1 MTPNYEEAARL
12 LRLAQRDRETFGLLK
27 PIPQASL
34 AALGFHAQQSIE
46 KALKAVCVLREI
58 EFRRTHD
65 LAALGELIRAEG
77 VDLPVPVDALRLINP
92 FAVEFRYDDELVPSI
107 TRDELDG
114 IVMKVLGWAMQRLAL
129 ASGKQPDA
137 DGQEQRNQ

>member
-1 MTPNYEEAARL
+1 MTPIHEEAARL

-46 KALKAVCVLREI
+46 KALKTVCVLRDI

-65 LAALGELIRAEG
+65 LAALAELIRAG
-77 VDLPVPVDALRLINP
+77 DMDLPVSVDSLRLINP
-92 FAVEFRYDDELVPSI
+92 FAVEFRYDDEIVPSI
-107 TRDELDG
+107 TRDELEAL
-114 IVMKVLGWAMQRLAL
+114 VMKVLGWAVQCLEL
-129 ASGKQPDA
+129 ASGDHPDA
-137 DGQEQRNQ
+137 GDREQRS

>member
-1 MTPNYEEAARL
+1 MTPAFEEAVRL

-65 LAALGELIRAEG
+65 LAALAELIRAEG
-77 VDLPVPVDALRLINP
+77 VDLPVSVDWLRLINP
-92 FAVEFRYDDELVPSI
+92 FAVEFRYDDEIVPSI
-107 TRDELDG
+107 TRDELEAL
-114 IVMKVLGWAMQRLAL
+114 VMKVLGWAVQCLEL
-129 ASGKQPDA
+129 ASGDHPDA
-137 DGQEQRNQ
+137 GDREQRS

>member
-1 MTPNYEEAARL
+1 MTPTHEEASRL

-34 AALGFHAQQSIE
+34 AALGFHAQQSIA
-46 KALKAVCVLREI
+46 KALKAVCVLGEI

-65 LAALGELIRAEG
+65 LAALAELIRAG
-77 VDLPVPVDALRLINP
+77 GMDLPVSIDALRIINP

-107 TRDELDG
+107 TRDELEG
-114 IVMKVLGWAMQRLAL
+114 IVMKVLGWATQRLEFV
-129 ASGKQPDA
+129 SGNQPDA
-137 DGQEQRNQ
+137 GEREQRN